1 MSYKQQFNS
10 SVSTIKVHISR
21 KCMYKR
27 ACYNT
32 VCNKL
37 AKTGHYLNVHQGGIG
52 TYTLAHQFY
61 ETMKK
66 AKVDLYV

>member
-1 MSYKQQFNS
+1 MSYKQQFNF

-21 KCMYKR
+21 KCMYKH
-27 ACYNT
+27 ACCNT

-37 AKTGHYLNVHQGGIG
+37 AKTGHYLNVHEGGIG
-52 TYTLAHQFY
+52 TYILTHQFY

-66 AKVDLYV
+66 TKVDLCV